1 MTTTASRI
9 RGSVAKI
16 LNTREIIINR
26 GAEDGVEAG
35 MKFAVLDPEEDEVT
49 DPDTGEVLGV
59 IRRPRLRVI
68 VHRVEPRLAFARTS
82 DARRVDVG
90 GLGYDWEAMSRI
102 FDRIRMPPR
111 YEERAETLRTDE
123 PAWDGEDGDRPVR
136 TGDPV
141 EQVLEGEA
149 AS

>member
-1 MTTTASRI
+1 MTTTANRI

-16 LNTREIIINR
+16 LDAREIIINR

-49 DPDTGEVLGV
+49 DPETGEVLGV
-59 IRRPRLRVI
+59 IHRPRLRVL
-68 VHRVEPRLAFARTS
+68 VHRVEPRLAFARTFDVRRG
-82 DARRVDVG
+82 DAG
-90 GLGYDWEAMSRI
+90 GLGYDWEAMSRV
-102 FDRIRMPPR
+102 FDRIR
-111 YEERAETLRTDE
+111 YEERAGTLRTGE
-123 PAWDGEDGDRPVR
+123 PAWGGEDGERPVR

-141 EQVLEGEA
+141 EQVLEQEA

>member
-82 DARRVDVG
+82 ARRVNVG

-123 PAWDGEDGDRPVR
+123 PAWDDEDGDRPVR